1 MSSIGGMVLAAGLS
15 ERMHGPLP
23 KQLLPLGGLTM
34 AAVTV
39 RHAEASVL
47 DKIVVVTGHRSD
59 EVAVAVGGGRAE
71 IVFNPDFKEGNMTS
85 FRAGATALAGCA
97 AFVVL
102 LADMPGVN
110 TSMIDQIV
118 AEWHRSRPWAAVAS
132 YSDGRAHPLLLSAAA
147 MSDAAQ
153 AQGAKGVWRFLDDA
167 RDGLVKQVVFDFP
180 MPQDIN
186 TADEYQQI
194 LGIDQ

>member
-1 MSSIGGMVLAAGLS
+1 MILAAGLS
-15 ERMHGPLP
+15 ERMRGPLP

-39 RHAEASVL
+39 QHAEASAL
-47 DKIVVVTGHRSD
+47 DKIVVVIGHRSD
-59 EVAVAVGGGRAE
+59 DVAAAVRGGRAE
-71 IVFNPDFKEGNMTS
+71 IVVNPDFREGNMTS

-102 LADMPGVN
+102 LADMPDVS
-110 TSMIDQIV
+110 TAMIDQIV
-118 AEWHRSRPWAAVAS
+118 SQWHSSRPWAAVAS
-132 YSDGRAHPLLLSAAA
+132 YSDGRAHPLLLSAPA
-147 MSDAAQ
+147 MAEAVQ

-167 RDGLVKQVVFDFP
+167 PDGLVEQIVFDFP

-186 TADEYQQI
+186 TEDDYQQF
-194 LGIDQ
+194 LGDDR